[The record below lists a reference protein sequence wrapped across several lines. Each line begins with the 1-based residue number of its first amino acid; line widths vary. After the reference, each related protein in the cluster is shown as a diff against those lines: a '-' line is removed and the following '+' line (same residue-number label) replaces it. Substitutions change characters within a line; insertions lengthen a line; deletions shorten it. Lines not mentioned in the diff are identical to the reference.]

1 MKVMIV
7 GSGGREHALAWKIS
21 QSKLVGDMLFVPGN
35 GGMSQLGECIKA
47 DVEDAATVADIA
59 AERAVDLTVVGPE
72 APLVEGIVDEFASRG
87 LKVFGPGLKASRLE
101 GSKSFAKNLMEKYGI
116 PTARARE
123 FTSHDD
129 AREYVERTPAPLVVK
144 ADGLAAGK
152 GVIIAEDTAS
162 AQAALSQCMVE
173 EVFGE
178 AGCKVLVEEYIEGPE
193 VSILSLSD
201 GKNIAHMVPS
211 QDHKRA
217 YDGDEGPNTG
227 GMGAYSPVPLLG
239 GDIESFIH
247 DSVMKATVEAMAAEG
262 VPYRGVLYG
271 GLMLT
276 EAGPMVL
283 EFNVRFGDP
292 ETQAVLPRMTSD
304 LVPALLATID
314 DKVAALE
321 MDWTSDY
328 CVCVVV
334 ASGGYPGKYRTGI
347 PIKGLKAAA
356 DDPKVQ
362 VFHAGTASED
372 GQVVTAG
379 GRVLNVVALGSDF
392 AEARGLA
399 YQAVEMIDFEGMHF
413 RTDIGHRAMA

>member
-1 MKVMIV
+1 
-7 GSGGREHALAWKIS
+7 
-21 QSKLVGDMLFVPGN
+21 
-35 GGMSQLGECIKA
+35 
-47 DVEDAATVADIA
+47 
-59 AERAVDLTVVGPE
+59 
-72 APLVEGIVDEFASRG
+72 
-87 LKVFGPGLKASRLE
+87 
-101 GSKSFAKNLMEKYGI
+101 
-116 PTARARE
+116 
-123 FTSHDD
+123 
-129 AREYVERTPAPLVVK
+129 
-144 ADGLAAGK
+144 
-152 GVIIAEDTAS
+152 
-162 AQAALSQCMVE
+162 
-173 EVFGE
+173 
-178 AGCKVLVEEYIEGPE
+178 
-193 VSILSLSD
+193 
-201 GKNIAHMVPS
+201 
-211 QDHKRA
+211 
-217 YDGDEGPNTG
+217 
-227 GMGAYSPVPLLG
+227 
-239 GDIESFIH
+239 
-247 DSVMKATVEAMAAEG
+247 
-262 VPYRGVLYG
+262 
-271 GLMLT
+271 MLT

-379 GRVLNVVALGSDF
+379 GRVLNVVGLGSDF

-413 RTDIGHRAMA
+413 RTHIGHRAMA